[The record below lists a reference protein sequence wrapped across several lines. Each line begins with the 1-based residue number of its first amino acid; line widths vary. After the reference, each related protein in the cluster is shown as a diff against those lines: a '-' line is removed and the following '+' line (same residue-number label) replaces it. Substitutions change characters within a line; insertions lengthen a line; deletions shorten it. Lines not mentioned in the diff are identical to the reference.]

1 LLRILEAPAGEAA
14 TIVKR
19 FSILAVAAVIV
30 LVAAGLVLAVLQLD
44 GDWLALLTTGYGQ
57 LLLLKV
63 LLVALLLLLASYN
76 KGRLTPALA
85 RGEDGAA
92 ERLARAI
99 RLEIVAVGL
108 ILAIAALLGQTPPPR
123 AVPAGDRSIPL
134 VHGGH
139 RGHRA
144 ALAQHVTAES
154 KGYRVTAMLTPSRVG
169 RNTLSIALRG
179 PDGAPFAALEAR
191 AEFSLPEAGVDSL
204 PLYLRSIASGRY
216 EGATDALIVPGPWQV
231 HLTVLIN
238 DFEQVSFDLTLP
250 VH

>member
-1 LLRILEAPAGEAA
+1 MRP
-14 TIVKR
+14 V
-19 FSILAVAAVIV
+19 
-30 LVAAGLVLAVLQLD
+30 D
-44 GDWLALLTTGYGQ
+44 GDWLALFTTGYGQ

-85 RGEDGAA
+85 DNKEGAA

-134 VHGGH
+134 LHSGHQGHG
-139 RGHRA
+139 A
-144 ALAQHVTAES
+144 SPAQHVTAES
-154 KGYRVTAMLTPSRVG
+154 KGYRVTATLTPSRVG
-169 RNTLSIALRG
+169 HNTLTIALRG
-179 PDGAPFAALEAR
+179 PDGAPFAAPEAR

-204 PLYLRSIASGRY
+204 PLYLRSIGPGRY

-231 HLTVLIN
+231 HLIVLID
-238 DFEQVSFDLTLP
+238 DFEQVNFDLALP
-250 VH
+250 VQ